1 MSKAM
6 EWKAAVAATA
16 LATTLVTTAVPGT
29 AATLYRWTDANG
41 TPVISDRPPPQ
52 GTAYTTSDSG
62 RYAPPRPDNPTT
74 GSNVTKTS
82 VSNSATGPLV
92 TVDPSRA
99 GKTEIT
105 PGTEEQC
112 ASIDDE
118 IFKLETFARIRQI
131 DPDTGEAIFM
141 TDAQRQERLDKALQF
156 QSERC

>member
-1 MSKAM
+1 MSKASK
-6 EWKAAVAATA
+6 WKTAVAATA
-16 LATTLVTTAVPGT
+16 LATTFLTIGLPGT

-52 GTAYTTSDSG
+52 GTAYTTSESG
-62 RYAPPRPDNPTT
+62 RYAPPRPDSTT
-74 GSNVTKTS
+74 GSNVTTPS
-82 VSNSATGPLV
+82 VSKSAAGAMV
-92 TVDPSRA
+92 TVDPSKA

-112 ASIDDE
+112 ASIKDE

-131 DPDTGEAIFM
+131 DPESGEAIFM
-141 TDAQRQERLDKALQF
+141 TDAQRQERLDKAIQF

>member
-1 MSKAM
+1 M
-6 EWKAAVAATA
+6 
-16 LATTLVTTAVPGT
+16 

-52 GTAYTTSDSG
+52 GTAYTTSESG

-74 GSNVTKTS
+74 GSNVTTTS
-82 VSNSATGPLV
+82 VSQSAAGAMV
-92 TVDPSRA
+92 TVDPSKV
-99 GKTEIT
+99 GQTEVT

-141 TDAQRQERLDKALQF
+141 TDAQRQERLDKAIQF